1 MLTLSEVTEK
11 TGLSKAAIHKAIA
24 AGKITATRNYNGHY
38 LIDAAELFKVYQP
51 DESISKQQDMV
62 DYKLMAQ
69 RLAST
74 QQMLRQVEH
83 EKDNLQKR
91 LNQSLIKNQ
100 HLQENPQPVKSL
112 LWEKLFGHK

>member
-11 TGLSKAAIHKAIA
+11 TGLSKTAIHKAIA
-24 AGKITATRNYNGHY
+24 AGKITATRNHNGHY
-38 LIDAAELFKVYQP
+38 LIDATELFKVYQP

-100 HLQENPQPVKSL
+100 HLQENNQPVKSL
-112 LWEKLFGHK
+112 LREKLFGHK